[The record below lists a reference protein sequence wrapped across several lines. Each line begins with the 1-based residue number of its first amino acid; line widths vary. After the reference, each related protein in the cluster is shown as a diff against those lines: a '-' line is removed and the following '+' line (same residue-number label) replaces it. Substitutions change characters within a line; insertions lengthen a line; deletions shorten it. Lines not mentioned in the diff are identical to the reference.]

1 MFKFQFTCFNLCF
14 DEGSTGNE
22 VSNEV
27 GDESATANQNIDA
40 GKQLAPQDG
49 DRTFTQDEVNK
60 FLASDRRQHQDKYKQ
75 LETTYQAALQNK
87 TLANED
93 RIRLEKEL
101 EDLQASF
108 RTKEQQIEFERKQAE
123 KKYEDELAQ
132 TKTQL
137 DKWQKLYK
145 EETIDRALLDAAGV
159 DAFQPAQIA
168 SLLRPNTQLK
178 DEVDAQGKPT
188 GKFTAM
194 VDFQDID
201 EKTGEPIR
209 TLRTPQDAVK
219 RMKELKQL
227 YGNLFK
233 SNVVSGVG
241 AGSADSVPN
250 RNQQVDISNLTPE
263 QYRKIRKENPEML
276 GLAKKY

>member
-1 MFKFQFTCFNLCF
+1 MFKSKFTCFALCF
-14 DEGSTGNE
+14 DDGDGGDPAATLNTPADPAPQPKPNDPAPQPPGNE
-22 VSNEV
+22 
-27 GDESATANQNIDA
+27 
-40 GKQLAPQDG
+40 
-49 DRTFTQDEVNK
+49 RTFTQEEVNK
-60 FLASDRRQHQDKYKQ
+60 FLANDRRQHQDKYKQ
-75 LETTYQAALQNK
+75 LEATYQAALQNR

-93 RIRLEKEL
+93 RERLEKEL

-108 RTKEQQIEFERKQAE
+108 RTKEQQIEFERKQSQE
-123 KKYEDELAQ
+123 KYENELAEA
-132 TKTQL
+132 KAQL
-137 DKWQKLYK
+137 EKWEKLYK
-145 EETIDRALLDAAGV
+145 EETIDRSLLDAAGP
-159 DAFQPAQIA
+159 DAFQPEQIA

-209 TLRTPQDAVK
+209 TLRTPKDAVK

-250 RNQQVDISNLTPE
+250 RNQQVDVANLTPE
-263 QYRKIRKENPEML
+263 QYRKIRKENPELL
-276 GLAKKY
+276 GLSKKY